1 MFCAGYGI
9 YTRKRSSL
17 VYISY
22 KHKTLYNLFSPD
34 PAVSCV
40 ADKQVS
46 PREVYILY
54 STLLHF
60 FRS

>member
-1 MFCAGYGI
+1 MFCVGNEICDGAELP
-9 YTRKRSSL
+9 S
-17 VYISY
+17 VYFI
-22 KHKTLYNLFSPD
+22 TNNLYSPD

-46 PREVYILY
+46 HLEINTFC

-60 FRS
+60 I